1 MDQWSMIDQEK
12 NLYTQTRTQTLTK
25 PNLKGLIGK
34 LLIGD
39 DKGVGHNEGHPVPDK
54 EEDGHISDHLSING
68 LS

>member
-12 NLYTQTRTQTLTK
+12 NLYTQTLTK

-39 DKGVGHNEGHPVPDK
+39 DEGVGHNEGHSIPHK
-54 EEDGHISDHLSING
+54 EEDGDIPDHLSING